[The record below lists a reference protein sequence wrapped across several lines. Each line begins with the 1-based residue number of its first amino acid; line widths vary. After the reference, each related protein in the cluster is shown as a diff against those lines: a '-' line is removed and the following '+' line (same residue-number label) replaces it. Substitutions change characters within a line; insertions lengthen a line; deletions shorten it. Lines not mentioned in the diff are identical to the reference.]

1 MLKCFECI
9 SDAVKSDSF
18 PVFIGGVI
26 FGTLGLKALASKD
39 AKRAYVHGTAA
50 ALRVKEYVMDTTAVV
65 QENAEDILAEAKEIN
80 AKRAAA
86 EEQNCVECEN
96 VDAEAAE

>member
-9 SDAVKSDSF
+9 GDAIKSDSF

-26 FGTLGLKALASKD
+26 FGSLGLKALASKD

-50 ALRVKEYVMDTTAVV
+50 ALRVKDFVMDTTAIV

-80 AKRAAA
+80 AKRAA
-86 EEQNCVECEN
+86 EEEWNCVECEN
-96 VDAEAAE
+96 IDVAEAE